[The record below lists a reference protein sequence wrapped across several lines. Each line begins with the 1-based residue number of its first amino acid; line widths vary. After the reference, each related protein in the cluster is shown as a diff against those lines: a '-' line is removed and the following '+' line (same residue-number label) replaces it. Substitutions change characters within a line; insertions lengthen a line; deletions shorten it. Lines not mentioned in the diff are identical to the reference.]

1 MSLRPAQLHWTSA
14 GVTHPGRVRDVNQDA
29 YLDRPDLGL
38 WAVADGMGGHSD
50 GGMASRMLVDGLGRM
65 GRPGLLGSAVESVR
79 NILQEVNRRL
89 LDDAAARGD
98 DLIGS
103 TIVALVAVGDHCAI
117 LWVGDS
123 RVYRRRNGE
132 LVQLTLDHTHV
143 QDLVDK
149 GMLTPEQAEQH
160 PLSNVLVRAVGADAE
175 MAVDLRV
182 EALRDGD
189 RFLLC
194 SDGLVKE
201 LRADV
206 IAGIL
211 CRAEPGEVA
220 RDLVEAAC
228 DAGGRDNITA
238 VIVDI
243 HR

>member
-1 MSLRPAQLHWTSA
+1 MSLRPAQMHWTSA
-14 GVTHPGRVRDVNQDA
+14 GATHPGRVRDVNQDA

-50 GGMASRMLVDGLGRM
+50 GGMASRMLVDGLVRM

-89 LDDAAARGD
+89 LADAAARGD

-103 TIVALVAVGDHCAI
+103 TIVALIAVGDHCAI

-123 RVYRRRNGE
+123 RVYRGRDGD
-132 LVQLTLDHTHV
+132 LMQLTSDHTHV

-149 GMLTPEQAEQH
+149 GLLTPEQAEQH

-182 EALRDGD
+182 ESLRDGD

-201 LRADV
+201 LRPDA

-211 CRAEPGEVA
+211 CGAEPGEVA
-220 RDLVEAAC
+220 RKLIDAAC
-228 DAGGRDNITA
+228 NVGGRDNITA

-243 HR
+243 HF

>member
-1 MSLRPAQLHWTSA
+1 MSQRSAKLHWTSA
-14 GVTHPGRVRDVNQDA
+14 GVTHPGRVREVNQDA

-50 GGMASRMLVDGLGRM
+50 GGMASRLLVEGLGRM
-65 GRPGLLGSAVESVR
+65 GRPDLLGSAVETAR

-89 LDDAAARGD
+89 LADAAARGD

-132 LVQLTLDHTHV
+132 LAQLTSDHTHV

-149 GMLTPEQAEQH
+149 GMLTPEQAENH

-175 MAVDLRV
+175 MDVDLRV

-211 CRAEPGEVA
+211 SAAEPAEIA
-220 RDLVEAAC
+220 RDLVDAAC
-228 DAGGRDNITA
+228 NAGGRDNVTA
-238 VIVDI
+238 LVVDI

>member
-1 MSLRPAQLHWTSA
+1 MSPGSALLHWTSA

-50 GGMASRMLVDGLGRM
+50 GGMASRMLVEGLGRM
-65 GRPGLLGSAVESVR
+65 GRPGLLGSAVEAVR
-79 NILQEVNRRL
+79 NILEEINRRL
-89 LDDAAARGD
+89 LADAAARGD

-123 RVYRRRNGE
+123 RVYRRRDGE
-132 LVQLTLDHTHV
+132 LMQLTSDHTHV
-143 QDLVDK
+143 QNLVEK

-160 PLSNVLVRAVGADAE
+160 PLSNVLVRAVGGDTE
-175 MAVDLRV
+175 LDVDLRV
-182 EALRDGD
+182 EALREGD

-201 LRADV
+201 LRAD
-206 IAGIL
+206 ALTGIL
-211 CRAEPGEVA
+211 SGAEPAAVA
-220 RDLVEAAC
+220 RSLVEAAC
-228 DAGGRDNITA
+228 NAGGRDNITA

>member
-1 MSLRPAQLHWTSA
+1 MSLRPAHLRWTSA

-50 GGMASRMLVDGLGRM
+50 GGMASRMLVEGLGRM
-65 GRPGLLGSAVESVR
+65 GRLDLLGSSVESVR

-89 LDDAAARGD
+89 LADAAARGD

-103 TIVALVAVGDHCAI
+103 TIVALIAVGDHCAI

-123 RVYRRRNGE
+123 RVYRRRDGE

-160 PLSNVLVRAVGADAE
+160 PLSNVLVRAVGADSE
-175 MAVDLRV
+175 MDVDLRV

-201 LRADV
+201 LRSDA
-206 IAGIL
+206 IAEIL
-211 CRAEPGEVA
+211 CGAAPGEVA
-220 RDLVEAAC
+220 RNLIEAAC
-228 DAGGRDNITA
+228 NAGGRDNITV